1 MENTMEYNSSRDKM
15 IIREYGRNV
24 QKLVNY
30 AFTIEDREQR
40 TKFAKVIIQIMGQMN
55 PGIRETGDFR
65 HKLWDHLHFIADFKL
80 DVDAPYPIPT
90 HTMQDTKP
98 EKLAYDNNVIKYK
111 MYGSNIVKIIEKA
124 IQFEEGEEKDA
135 LVHAIANHLKKSY
148 LNWNRESVDDELIFE
163 HLKALSRGN
172 LELRDELSLNSTNL
186 ILSRNKKKAPPP
198 PPGRQNKYQ
207 QKKKGRKKY

>member
-1 MENTMEYNSSRDKM
+1 MEYNSSRDKM

-65 HKLWDHLHFIADFKL
+65 HKLWDHLHIIADFKL
-80 DVDAPYPIPT
+80 DVDAPYPPPT
-90 HTMQDTKP
+90 HTMQDTRP

-124 IQFEEGEEKDA
+124 IAFEEGEEKDA

-172 LELRDELSLNSTNL
+172 LELKEELSLNSTNL
-186 ILSRNKKKAPPP
+186 ILSRNKKKTPAPPV
-198 PPGRQNKYQ
+198 GRQNKYQ
-207 QKKKGRKKY
+207 QKKKGKKRY